1 MFVSNNINL
10 NLRRFQDELTDIVNK
25 YDFLPV
31 EARLLAVE
39 LLAKELHSNS
49 NRAIMEELK
58 EEEEQCKKPTQE

>member
-1 MFVSNNINL
+1 MSNNINL
-10 NLRRFQDELTDIVNK
+10 NLRRFQDELTDLVNK

-49 NRAIMEELK
+49 NKVIVEELK
-58 EEEEQCKKPTQE
+58 EEEEQCKKPITE

>member
-1 MFVSNNINL
+1 MKESINL
-10 NLRRFQDELTDIVNK
+10 NLRRFQDELTDLVNK

-49 NRAIMEELK
+49 NKAIIEELK
-58 EEEEQCKKPTQE
+58 EEEEQCKKPITE